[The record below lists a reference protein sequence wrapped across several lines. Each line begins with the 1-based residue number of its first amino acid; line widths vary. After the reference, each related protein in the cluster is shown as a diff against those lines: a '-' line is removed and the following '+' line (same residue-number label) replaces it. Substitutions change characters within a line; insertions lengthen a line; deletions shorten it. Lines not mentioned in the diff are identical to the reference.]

1 MSDGVKKFIMIF
13 IGILLVLGIG
23 LWIINLVYGGEF
35 LANGVN
41 AIGDYINNFFQKIT
55 GDSSLEIVPEVSGTI
70 KETVGF

>member
-13 IGILLVLGIG
+13 IGILIVLGIG

-35 LANGVN
+35 LSNGVN

>member
-13 IGILLVLGIG
+13 ISILIVLGIG

-35 LANGVN
+35 LSNGLN
-41 AIGDYINNFFQKIT
+41 AVGDYINNFFQKIT